1 VLARGIHFFV
11 EKHKHLQS
19 FGLVNSGVWAAVGR
33 AADHLPGNGRPNS
46 RGQRAAR
53 TDATECI
60 QTHARLEFAHPL
72 LRRFAPLLSP
82 DWDCLV
88 DGKLVG
94 LFFASPVY
102 AKHNGTAFIL
112 KQMMSQ
118 EGQTMKLPEEEQ
130 AIRPKLHRY
139 KLKER
144 SVEIFL
150 TEKDHPSEPQGW
162 TCLLTGNWWGLGFEV
177 VVRRNRTLSFML
189 RNRLESLRGC
199 ECAPKL
205 GRILFHL

>member
-1 VLARGIHFFV
+1 MGDPIREVRELLG
-11 EKHKHLQS
+11 
-19 FGLVNSGVWAAVGR
+19 
-33 AADHLPGNGRPNS
+33 PMPPNGWQYY
-46 RGQRAAR
+46 GH
-53 TDATECI
+53 TIYI

-177 VVRRNRTLSFML
+177 AVRRNRTLSFML

-199 ECAPKL
+199 ESERL
-205 GRILFHL
+205 RMGGVL